1 MTQGNGTEREMGS
14 TMVRINLTMVETK
27 ISKTKVLE
35 NSVASVGGLSN
46 PSKMPWFSYSIPAEF
61 CKTGSKLA
69 KLENTVCSDCYACKG
84 RYLFGAVKNAMNRRF
99 EKLENLE
106 QWTEDFSK
114 LLNELASV
122 EKNPEKL
129 YFRWHDS
136 GDIQSVEH
144 LAKIVQI
151 AWDCPTIRFWIPTR
165 EYGFVT
171 QYIEKFGELFPPNL
185 TIRLS
190 THMVDSQN
198 PPKIGGLPTST
209 VHTKPERMPLGTI
222 QCEAYTRE
230 GKCADCRVCWDSSV
244 QNVSY
249 PKH

>member
-1 MTQGNGTEREMGS
+1 MH
-14 TMVRINLTMVETK
+14 
-27 ISKTKVLE
+27 
-35 NSVASVGGLSN
+35 
-46 PSKMPWFSYSIPAEF
+46 
-61 CKTGSKLA
+61 
-69 KLENTVCSDCYACKG
+69 
-84 RYLFGAVKNAMNRRF
+84 RRF
-99 EKLENLE
+99 STLENLE
-106 QWTEDFSK
+106 QWAKDFSN
-114 LLNELASV
+114 LLNDLASI

-151 AWDCPTIRFWIPTR
+151 AWNCPTIRFWIPTR

-171 QYIEKFGELFPPNL
+171 EYMEKFGELFPPNL

-230 GKCADCRVCWDSSV
+230 GKCGDCRVCWDSSV